1 MPNTDSELPTSMPL
15 SCQPSA
21 IKQNLLELPYDE
33 PRSDLNAE
41 SMRRKAG
48 VTVNF
53 GFFNA
58 AEEVD
63 PIEDMNDV
71 NNMHLSLRQS
81 HQVQPQ
87 RTQAHFLP
95 PLGHT

>member
-1 MPNTDSELPTSMPL
+1 MQNTDSELPTSMPL

-21 IKQNLLELPYDE
+21 IKQSMLELPYDE

-58 AEEVD
+58 AEEAD
-63 PIEDMNDV
+63 PIEAMHDV
-71 NNMHLSLRQS
+71 SNLHLSLR
-81 HQVQPQ
+81 
-87 RTQAHFLP
+87 
-95 PLGHT
+95 